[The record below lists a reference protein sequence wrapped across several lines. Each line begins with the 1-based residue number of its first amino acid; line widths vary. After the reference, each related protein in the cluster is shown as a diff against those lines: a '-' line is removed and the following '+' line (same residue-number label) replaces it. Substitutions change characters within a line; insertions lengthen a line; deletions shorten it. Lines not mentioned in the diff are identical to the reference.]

1 MAMESVFILVVA
13 GLTSVGAYVFGIA
26 GLGLSASRLWL
37 ALGKA
42 CEWVG
47 LTLGFGVV
55 NLAVAMCAILAM
67 RSLSGQFISLYMASD
82 TTLLMLSWLQALTF
96 QAWRE
101 GSQQC
106 HATESRASERLHR
119 EP

>member
-26 GLGLSASRLWL
+26 RLGFSASRLWL

-42 CEWVG
+42 CECVG
-47 LTLGFGVV
+47 LTLVFSVV
-55 NLAVAMCAILAM
+55 NLAVATFAILAM
-67 RSLSGQFISLYMASD
+67 RLLSERFISLYIASD
-82 TTLLMLSWLQALTF
+82 TTFLILSWFQALTF

-101 GSQQC
+101 GSHQR
-106 HATESRASERLHR
+106 HTSDSHDSELLHR